1 MSKKSEEIT
10 VVCTILVTEDRDGQ
24 AFVSVVN
31 PDENVEDVIR
41 SSRQE
46 TAEEYNN
53 RIGDIPIG
61 HRYITHVYRLPLP
74 VYRGSIVETTLAEVE
89 DEPVISFER

>member
-1 MSKKSEEIT
+1 MSKKPEEIT

-24 AFVSVVN
+24 AYVAVVN
-31 PDENVEDVIR
+31 PDENVDDVIR
-41 SSRQE
+41 TSRQE

-53 RIGDIPIG
+53 CVGNIPIG
-61 HRYITHVYRLPLP
+61 HRYITHIYRLPLP
-74 VYRGSIVETTLAEVE
+74 VSRGSIVETTLAEVE